1 MSLQDIYNDL
11 NNALHDGVIVLTP
24 TTVPDL
30 GLTLEAIGVGTLTLT
45 GATLTLGP
53 RSVVLIGN
61 ANYRDFA
68 WSTTLTGESVSTGN
82 RFTLALQGQ
91 DSATPWMIGTSF
103 PDLPKS
109 REITEKATVPEVDS
123 VLLPLVVE
131 QPLLSVTTEPP
142 KPAKGFKPT
151 FQGSLVLTDSKL
163 AQYIDYFRSSNL
175 NLTGT
180 VDFRDPAKPVFV
192 LHAAAPGAQIDIPIF
207 KVSSAGIKL
216 LSDANDIFSLQEDSV
231 NSVAEVYLIIS
242 FGKAVPITA
251 EITTPLLQGNFM
263 WPMTAVFTEPVTAKT
278 GFALILDFF
287 GQPATNL
294 NLFPFPLANQLLS
307 NFGVKAVGVV
317 IQPPIDGQDLAL
329 KEASIALTSVET
341 WKPSLA
347 FVTVR
352 ELGTAWTFHWET
364 DHNWVTGNVWGK
376 LTFFDDPTL
385 QVAPLTDN
393 CTSNKIELEISATL
407 PDWIITARNESD
419 ICVPLGEVLKKYLGG
434 SGGIPDNLR
443 ITNLFLQAIPPV
455 QTYQASLMVEG
466 LWATQVNLVKFSLDK
481 AIGEIYVTQS
491 KVFGSMTAMIGLAVM
506 DNGAETTKATFNI
519 SAEYTQDGIWRFEGG
534 LADGVLSL
542 LDFAFALLG
551 LKPAFEL
558 PEVLLTELWISYE
571 NSATSSTNNPYS
583 ARGTLEVRWQPE
595 VLGLKLS
602 AVASAFVQR
611 REKQTAA
618 DDIILLHSPRRRDA
632 TNAQMI
638 YVGELSGKF
647 TINRLAVRLA
657 VSFTDKEQVYIFE
670 VTFGKVTVRAATEW
684 VKNVTAKPPEGKH
697 QILVITLRGFTLG
710 DVVEYLV
717 NLANPNA
724 NYQLEEPWTFLN
736 KIDLSR
742 FEARIDPTEQKIS
755 LTYRVNLSLGF
766 GSVDTVGILYD
777 RSSGEGKVKFII
789 TGSLLTTRYDS
800 ANPLTWDA
808 ANDPPPAVPGKGV
821 SLIDLRYLGAGQH
834 VTLTGLTQFNSITAV
849 IKKLREEM
857 QPISDPKKNPLE
869 QSKLRFDP
877 SSQWMFGI
885 DITVMSTVS
894 VGIVLH
900 DPDLYGLVLSLAGPS
915 AGALAGLSFELLY
928 KKVTDDIGVFR
939 VRLQV
944 PDAFRQIN
952 LGYVSI
958 TLGIIT
964 VDIFTNGNFMID
976 LGFPHNRDFTNSF
989 GLEAGIFIGRGG
1001 LYFGVLNG
1009 ATSTRVPKI
1018 TNGNFSPV
1026 IELGIGLSLGVGRTF
1041 EKGPLKAGLYVQ
1053 FVAIF
1058 EGVLAWFHPTDTSQ
1072 PDKMYY
1078 WCQGTVG
1085 IIGKLYGSVDFKII
1099 AISLSIEVWAFVTFT
1114 FASYRASLIELDI
1127 GVRVNASIKILF
1139 IKISFSFSL
1148 RLQTSFTI
1156 GSDSP
1161 TPWIL
1166 DADQSGRTPRRLA
1179 ANASVPRRRRSLH
1192 LTQWTREV
1200 YLRQRFGNDGARLRL
1215 TTGNV
1220 TYDLNWPTNVNVFPD
1235 GQIHPVAIKMLPS
1248 YLIDQV
1254 VVQWPN
1260 QPVQSNNDPAYRINF
1275 MLAADSAVPPHA
1287 RTIAE
1292 EKKLTTTHLA
1302 SADGVSDVAFN
1313 VMIEAMF
1320 RWSLAALGLDPVTGV
1335 VSLGQLEELARQL
1348 DLPETG
1354 TSLDMTT
1361 LGKFF
1366 TLNLEMRVSGV
1377 PTGKAADSS
1386 GTVFPIPPPLGWD
1399 SDPSG
1404 DQRRFATYQQIDSTY
1419 EREVKQF
1426 FARLDP
1432 QPAATQL
1439 ANAHQVNAGDPTE
1452 SMATFIFRDY
1462 FLLIAKASVQAAL
1475 TTMGAFP
1482 YTVTGASSESLTSI
1496 ARLFPPVSVPY
1507 IKREG
1512 DTVDQVADAFG
1523 MSASEILWL
1532 NPNLETELREAV
1544 PGQTIEVVI
1553 GATPESI
1560 ASGNPSWPL
1569 KANVPINLGDVLH
1582 QVLDG
1587 ETLDS
1592 IASKFGSNVDT
1603 WLQDP
1608 VLLAQWNLL
1617 LPRAAFTVPQSSFV
1631 NSRSL
1636 NLALVAAMFYVRN
1649 NGTDDLGLVQ
1659 NGDVPLVE
1667 WYVQTIGTMNTIDFA
1682 GPLPESVLVP
1692 KEFDNLADPITW
1704 FTQPGDTA
1712 WTIAAMFAVYEN
1724 QAGNAQFAE
1733 WLQAVL
1739 AVNPGF
1745 NPNSVLAR
1753 VKIPEMATQVFAGE
1767 VLGSIAT
1774 RFPIELPAPP
1784 PGQWLDRAASF
1795 RQVVKVATIL
1805 APLTPL
1811 TIPECQVTTATDQ
1824 TISSFSE
1831 FYNLSLENSGTRIAD
1846 VGGLLATWK
1855 DHTLTVPHPASAPIG
1870 SGTPTAADLVP
1881 VILRDYGASI
1891 AGQTSR
1897 FLVAGLR
1904 MPAPVLGSDD
1914 KYHATGPMSGIYELT
1929 GQQIPGPNPPA
1940 SCDPPPPP
1948 TERLRITV
1956 KNYDPGATWL
1966 KLFDSSTFTDEM
1978 APALTGEHVRL
1989 NPGLGR
1995 PNKRLVGLVTL
2006 TAPAEEL
2013 VYSITDVDLCDNYPA
2028 PVLQQVFITPPRA
2041 RPLFRD
2047 APVRHPMQQ
2056 QINWQTTESIA
2067 IPNPGNVTAPSTGMP
2082 SLWPF
2087 SGDLM
2092 RTEILYPT
2100 KPFALCSVDPQL
2112 GPTAEPQELTLY
2124 AWATTID
2131 IRIRTIPGQSNT
2143 YEVFG
2148 ADTAGRQLLLEV
2160 WQYLDRQTDAAAVH
2174 ILYQESVS
2182 TGLPSGFT
2190 SVPVTDNATY
2200 LIKTNLTTETQSGAN
2215 VAAFEGPPPFGDYY
2229 ARVAD
2234 SLRFLTLM
2242 WECSVVGGGGY
2253 WLQYTA
2259 ATGAG
2264 LPQSIFSS
2272 DGSASLT
2279 LLILLASQMNS
2290 NAPDRK
2296 LHSFNDTAL
2305 VGNSIDASA
2314 SNVFVRVADL
2324 SEETR
2329 EATVDPGN
2337 VAFFTALDNPP
2348 PQTDP
2353 PDKQIA
2359 VRQLYGML
2367 SYQILATTAFV
2378 ESTPSM
2384 PVGPQVPE
2392 SEDEEKWDLYQVLPI
2407 WRYAQAHPLPHV
2419 DGLPSP
2425 DLDPYAGITGASSG
2439 GTWTL
2444 ANTSVS
2450 LSFRDVYGN
2459 NSKLSGDEAS
2469 GGPDLVNIDVGY
2481 TDPVIGIGAWPATTA
2496 NFTVLPQQE
2505 GNGAILLASFSLQ
2518 ASTHLPAGMQRTS
2531 DSATTAAK
2539 QIEDFSKI
2547 YYQLAQ
2553 SDVSYSLSTTLDTVG
2568 GNPQALPTSGSL
2580 LEFAAGACVW
2590 LNTTQRLANVY
2601 VNTALAPNLAA
2612 VSETY
2617 GVGYDGLA
2625 MANGHVPLS
2634 RIFTEPPL
2642 PPVPGVDFTIP
2653 VFAVFSDGSTIASIT
2668 PVGGDPVQVLEDGEN
2683 TSLLL
2688 HVGTELA
2695 IPPHNYTV
2703 PNDPP
2708 LPALPP
2714 SLTEITETNN
2724 ITLASL
2730 IAANQHTQ
2738 ALLREGFVFTCE
2750 GVEVFI
2756 TIEQPDVT
2764 LNDVALTFQDKGINF
2779 DAVMV
2784 AGANAILPGMFRAG
2798 AVLVIDHY
2806 IIKID
2811 ETLSDNGTGAT
2822 VTQLAQ
2828 LNTATVN
2835 LFHSGTAIYV
2845 KSLAA
2850 SSAFNDTI
2858 DEASTMYALSPD
2870 QLLRFNRNVA
2880 LAPAPVS
2887 PSDELYLAIPGH
2899 AALPSSAPSLRIP
2912 YSIPANAT
2920 LDGIAA
2926 LFFGASAL
2934 SLAQANEQLP
2944 GVLGGG
2950 QSITVAGQTVNTTD
2964 GESFSQLL
2972 AAFDPAVTLEQVV
2985 AVIQATPGY
2994 LKSGALLLT
3003 PPAALASGAQTPLAV
3018 AERYGLTV
3026 NDFAVAN
3033 SGLANIVVAGVK
3045 LVSPLGGEE
3054 PPEITTSASDTF
3066 VSFVW
3071 RFGQLGIQT
3080 TVADVLEKNRDRAF
3094 IAGDASILLAPAP
3107 AKLSAPFGAN
3117 GWQFPQAIFDVQTFV
3132 EIKRQNAL
3140 VDPAFRGTPAERNV
3154 ASIPAVSR
3162 DNGTGED
3169 AYLALQQFARD
3180 VKAAIPILR
3189 ISTGKVLADD
3199 REQTSTDIWGIA
3211 FGSKY
3216 IENVT
3221 IQPGVTAGSE
3231 KIPQY
3236 FALRPL
3242 DNALVARN
3250 AVKIK
3255 PLEADGKLGVQ
3266 QLTDF
3271 QGVDMETWAQRF
3283 LTDVDLF
3290 VSAPYAAAAYQTP
3303 KRQTLESV
3311 LESKQSLAAGIAAGL
3326 DYILNF
3332 GQPDPSR
3339 ETPPPPDWTTAVEAL
3354 RQRLL
3359 VSLSAGY
3366 NVDAVVQY
3374 NATVASPWTRE
3385 YANFSGPG
3393 KLADDPVLN
3402 QMRTTLSNAKTPLAT
3417 TAPGKPSYVNF
3428 LLAVAEE
3435 GRGSSVKLQLHYPI
3449 NEVEFNI
3456 REIVDG
3462 YDASDWVTMVLNDD
3476 LPSQVSIDLGTPD
3489 VPLPVRSY
3497 PPLPTLL
3504 DQSATATHPTP
3515 SNYGEAMLWDYAFAY
3530 QHQSM
3535 AVDQIRLEVEFN
3547 QTPLLVAARALDDVD
3562 LFAALAQYDT
3572 VAPQLWD
3579 ILKGLPNY
3587 ASAPDKETI
3596 ENAMGTFAS
3605 LVATVATAWS
3615 SYWSSNVLV
3624 AQRKASALGPQPE
3637 RYTFMQMLE
3646 ATLDVDVEKWF
3657 YSSLYLKREFTQG
3670 PLGWPVMGVFV
3681 GDHFE
3686 TMGDGVDTPK
3696 GRRYDFPAGVEAF
3709 NLLTLEMR
3717 FAQLEIA
3724 NYQNA
3729 SSQLQVVR
3737 NANLSDLAPTRPAF
3751 VYQTQWFA
3759 FPNLVSPLL
3768 SWRDPF
3774 PIGSWTTDPVTN
3786 PLTPLFNTLFGA
3798 ATDNRTIS
3806 CGIRYGYELATSPGG
3821 ERIVPYLPVAFRPKF
3836 LYVPAPATGTV
3847 QQIITAV
3854 QTWYD
3859 QVLPVTTGGEW
3870 MIGLN
3875 LYSSVDGQMDRPLL
3889 ELPVFSVIE

>member
-11 NNALHDGVIVLTP
+11 NNALKDGVIVLTP

-30 GLTLEAIGVGTLTLT
+30 GLTLEAVGVDTLTLT

-61 ANYRDFA
+61 ASYRNFA

-91 DSATPWMIGTSF
+91 DSATPWTIGTSF

-123 VLLPLVVE
+123 ILLPLVVE
-131 QPLLSVTTEPP
+131 QPLLSVTTQPP
-142 KPAKGFKPT
+142 KPAKRFIPT
-151 FQGSLVLTDSKL
+151 FQGSLVLTDSKFE
-163 AQYIDYFRSSNL
+163 QYIVYFGSSKL
-175 NLTGT
+175 ILTGT
-180 VDFRDPAKPVFV
+180 IDFLDTAKPVLV

-216 LSDANDIFSLQEDSV
+216 LSEAEDTFSLDEESV
-231 NSVAEVYLIIS
+231 NSVAEVYLIFS
-242 FGKAVPITA
+242 FGKAVQITA
-251 EITTPLLQGNFM
+251 EVTAGLLQGNFR
-263 WPMTAVFTEPVTAKT
+263 WPMTAVFTEPVTATT

-287 GQPATNL
+287 GQPVTNL
-294 NLFPFPLANQLLS
+294 NLFPFPLANNLLS
-307 NFGVKAVGVV
+307 NFGVKAVGVT
-317 IQPPIDGQDLAL
+317 IQPPIDEQELEL

-364 DHNWVTGNVWGK
+364 DHSWVTGNVWGK

-385 QVAPLTDN
+385 QVAALSDG
-393 CTSNKIELEISATL
+393 CTSNKIELAVSATL

-419 ICVPLGEVLKKYLGG
+419 ICVPLGAVLKKYLGG
-434 SGGIPDNLR
+434 SGGIPDDLR
-443 ITNLFLQAIPPV
+443 ITNLFLQAIPPA

-466 LWATQVNLVKFSLDK
+466 LWATQINLVKFSLDK
-481 AIGEIYVTQS
+481 VIGEIYVTQS
-491 KVFGSMTAMIGLAVM
+491 KVFGSMTAMVGLAVM
-506 DNGAETTKATFNI
+506 DNGAETNKATFNI
-519 SAEYTQDGIWRFEGG
+519 SAEYKQDGIWRFEGG

-542 LDFAFALLG
+542 LDFAFGLLG
-551 LKPAFEL
+551 FKPAFGL
-558 PEVLLTELWISYE
+558 PEVLLTDLWITYE

-583 ARGTLEVRWQPE
+583 ARGTLEIRWQPE

-602 AVASAFVQR
+602 AVASAYVER

-618 DDIILLHSPRRRDA
+618 DDIILLNSPRRRDA
-632 TNAQMI
+632 SNAQMI

-657 VSFTDKEQVYIFE
+657 VSFSDKEEVYIFE

-684 VKNVTAKPPEGKH
+684 VKNVTAKPPDGKH

-717 NLANPNA
+717 NLANPNK
-724 NYQLEEPWTFLN
+724 NYQLEAPWTFLN

-742 FEARIDPTEQKIS
+742 FEARIDPTEQTIA
-755 LTYRVNLSLGF
+755 LTYRVNLSLPF
-766 GSVDTVGILYD
+766 VSVDTVGVLYD

-789 TGSLLTTRYDS
+789 TGSLLTKRYDS

-808 ANDPPPAVPGKGV
+808 ANDPPPAVPGEGK

-834 VTLTGLTQFNSITAV
+834 VTLTGLTKFNSITEV
-849 IKKLREEM
+849 IKALREEM

-885 DITVMSTVS
+885 DITVMNTVS

-900 DPDLYGLVLSLAGPS
+900 DPDLYGLVLSLAGPNS
-915 AGALAGLSFELLY
+915 GSLAGLSFELLY

-939 VRLQV
+939 VRIQV

-952 LGYVSI
+952 FGYVSI

-964 VDIFTNGNFMID
+964 VDIFTNGNFMVD

-989 GLEAGIFIGRGG
+989 GLEAGIFSGRGG

-1026 IELGIGLSLGVGRTF
+1026 IELGIGLAVGVGRTF

-1053 FVAIF
+1053 LVAIF
-1058 EGVLAWFHPTDTSQ
+1058 EGVFAWFHPTDTSQ
-1072 PDKMYY
+1072 PDKLYY

-1139 IKISFSFSL
+1139 IRISFSFSL

-1166 DADQSGRTPRRLA
+1166 DADQSGRTPRRLT
-1179 ANASVPRRRRSLH
+1179 ANAFVPRRRRALH
-1192 LTQWTREV
+1192 VTQLTREV
-1200 YLRQRFGNDGARLRL
+1200 YLLQRFGNDGARLRL
-1215 TTGNV
+1215 TAGNA
-1220 TYDLNWPTNVNVFPD
+1220 TYDLNWPTNINVFPD
-1235 GQIHPVAIKMLPS
+1235 GQIHAVAVKMLPS
-1248 YLIDQV
+1248 YTIDQV

-1260 QPVQSNNDPAYRINF
+1260 QPVQSNSDPAYRINF
-1275 MLAADSAVPPHA
+1275 MLAADSAVPPQA
-1287 RTIAE
+1287 RTIE
-1292 EKKLTTTHLA
+1292 QERKLTTAHLA
-1302 SADGVSDVAFN
+1302 SADAVSEVAFN

-1320 RWSLAALGLDPVTGV
+1320 RWSLAALGLNPVTGI

-1348 DLPETG
+1348 DLPETE

-1366 TLNLEMRVSGV
+1366 TLNLEMRISGV
-1377 PTGKAADSS
+1377 PSGKPADSS

-1399 SDPSG
+1399 SDTPG
-1404 DQRRFATYQQIDSTY
+1404 DERRFATYQPIDSTY
-1419 EREVKQF
+1419 EQEVKKY
-1426 FARLDP
+1426 FAKLDP

-1439 ANAHQVNAGDPTE
+1439 ADAHQVNAGDPTE

-1462 FLLIAKASVQAAL
+1462 FLLIAKASVQSAL
-1475 TTMGAFP
+1475 TIMGAFP

-1496 ARLFPPVSVPY
+1496 AGLFPPVSVPY
-1507 IKREG
+1507 VKREG

-1569 KANVPINLGDVLH
+1569 QADVPVNLGDVQH

-1592 IASKFGSNVDT
+1592 IATKFGSNIDL

-1608 VLLAQWNLL
+1608 ALLAQWNLL
-1617 LPRAAFTVPQSSFV
+1617 LPNAGFIVPQSSFV

-1636 NLALVAAMFYVRN
+1636 TLALVAAFIYVRN

-1659 NGDVPLVE
+1659 SGEVPLVE
-1667 WYVQTIGTMNTIDFA
+1667 WYLQTIGTMNTIDFA

-1692 KEFDNLADPITW
+1692 KAFDDLSDPITW

-1753 VKIPEMATQVFAGE
+1753 VIIPEMTTRVFAGE

-1774 RFPIELPAPP
+1774 RFPIELPSST

-1795 RQVVKVATIL
+1795 RMIVKTAVIL

-1811 TIPECQVTTATDQ
+1811 TIPGCQVTTTTDQ

-1831 FYNLSLENSGTRIAD
+1831 FYNLSLEDTGTRMAS
-1846 VGGLLATWK
+1846 VGGLLATWP

-1870 SGTPTAADLVP
+1870 SGTPTASDLVP
-1881 VILRDYGASI
+1881 VILRDYGSSI

-1904 MPAPVLGSDD
+1904 MPAPVLGPDD

-1929 GQQIPGPNPPA
+1929 GQQIPGPQPPA

-1948 TERLRITV
+1948 TDRLRITV
-1956 KNYDPGATWL
+1956 KNYDAVATWL
-1966 KLFDSSTFTDEM
+1966 TLFDSSTVNDQL
-1978 APALTGEHVRL
+1978 ALTSEHHRL
-1989 NPGLGR
+1989 NPGLAR
-1995 PNKRLVGLVTL
+1995 ANKRTLGLVAL
-2006 TAPAEEL
+2006 TAPIEEL
-2013 VYSITDVDLCDNYPA
+2013 VYNFTDVDLCENYPA
-2028 PVLQQVFITPPRA
+2028 PVLDQVFITPPA
-2041 RPLFRD
+2041 PLPLFRD

-2056 QINWQTTESIA
+2056 QINWQTTETIV
-2067 IPNPGNVTAPSTGMP
+2067 IPNPRNVTEPSTGMP

-2092 RTEILYPT
+2092 RAEILYPT

-2124 AWATTID
+2124 AWATTVD

-2160 WQYLDRQTDAAAVH
+2160 WQYLERQTDAAAVH

-2182 TGLPSGFT
+2182 AGLPSGFT
-2190 SVPVTDNATY
+2190 SVPVTDDATY
-2200 LIKTNLTTETQSGAN
+2200 IIKTNLTTETQSGAN
-2215 VAAFEGPPPFGDYY
+2215 VAAFEGPPTFGEYY

-2272 DGSASLT
+2272 DGSASIT
-2279 LLILLASQMNS
+2279 LLVLLESQMNTNS
-2290 NAPDRK
+2290 PDRK

-2337 VAFFTALDNPP
+2337 VAFFTSLDNPP

-2359 VRQLYGML
+2359 VRQLYGMI
-2367 SYQILATTAFV
+2367 SYQLLPTSAFV

-2392 SEDEEKWDLYQVLPI
+2392 TEDEEKWDLNQVVPI
-2407 WRYAQAHPLPHV
+2407 WRYALAHPLPHV

-2444 ANTSVS
+2444 ANTRVS

-2459 NSKLSGDEAS
+2459 NSKLSGDAAS
-2469 GGPDLVNIDVGY
+2469 GGPDLLSLDVGY
-2481 TDPVIGIGAWPATTA
+2481 TDPVIGIAAWPSTTA
-2496 NFTVLPQQE
+2496 NFTVLPSE
-2505 GNGAILLASFSLQ
+2505 GNGALLLASFSLQ
-2518 ASTHLPAGMQRTS
+2518 ASTHLPAGMQRTT
-2531 DSATTAAK
+2531 DSAKTAAN
-2539 QIEDFSKI
+2539 QLPDFSKI

-2553 SDVSYSLSTTLDTVG
+2553 SDVSYSLSTTLDTVD
-2568 GNPQALPTSGSL
+2568 GNPHALVTNGSL

-2590 LNTTQRLANVY
+2590 LTTARQLANVY

-2612 VSETY
+2612 VSDTY

-2634 RIFTEPPL
+2634 RIFVEPAV
-2642 PPVPGVDFTIP
+2642 PPVPGIDFTIP
-2653 VFAVFSDGSTIASIT
+2653 VYAVFSDGSTIAAIT
-2668 PVGGDPVQVLEDGEN
+2668 PIGGDPVQILENGDN

-2688 HVGTELA
+2688 HTGTELV

-2703 PNDPP
+2703 PFDPP

-2730 IAANQHTQ
+2730 ITANQNTP

-2756 TIEQPDVT
+2756 TLEHQDVT

-2811 ETLSDNGTGAT
+2811 ETLSENGTGAT

-2835 LFHSGTAIYV
+2835 LYHSGTAIYT

-2850 SSAFNDTI
+2850 GSAFNDTI

-2870 QLLRFNRNVA
+2870 QLLRFNRNVT
-2880 LAPAPVS
+2880 LAAVPVS
-2887 PSDELYLAIPGH
+2887 PTDELYLAIPGH
-2899 AALPSSAPSLRIP
+2899 AALPASAPSLRIP

-2934 SLAQANEQLP
+2934 SLAQANEELP
-2944 GVLGGG
+2944 GVLAGG

-2964 GESFSQLL
+2964 GESFSELL
-2972 AAFDPAVTLEQVV
+2972 AAFNPAVTLEQVV
-2985 AVIQATPGY
+2985 AAIQATPGY
-2994 LKSGALLLT
+2994 LKSSALLLT
-3003 PPAALASGAQTPLAV
+3003 PPATLTSATQTPLAV

-3033 SGLANIVVAGVK
+3033 SGLANIVVGGVK
-3045 LVSPLGGEE
+3045 LVSPLGGED

-3071 RFGQLGIQT
+3071 RFGQMGIQT
-3080 TVADVLEKNRDRAF
+3080 TVADVIRKNSDRAF

-3107 AKLSAPFGAN
+3107 AKLSATFGAS
-3117 GWQFPQAIFDVQTFV
+3117 GWKFPGAIFDVRTFV
-3132 EIKRQNAL
+3132 EIKRQNEL
-3140 VDPAFRGTPAERNV
+3140 VDPAFHGTSAEHNV

-3211 FGSKY
+3211 FGGSY

-3221 IQPGVTAGSE
+3221 IQPGVTVGAE

-3236 FALRPL
+3236 FAIRPL

-3250 AVKIK
+3250 GVKIK
-3255 PLEADGKLGVQ
+3255 PLLADGKLGVPELQ
-3266 QLTDF
+3266 DF

-3290 VSAPYAAAAYQTP
+3290 ISAPYAAAAYQTP

-3311 LESKQSLAAGIAAGL
+3311 LESKELLAAGIAAGL

-3339 ETPPPPDWTTAVEAL
+3339 QVPPPPDWTAAVEAL

-3374 NATVASPWTRE
+3374 NATVASPWTTD

-3402 QMRTTLSNAKTPLAT
+3402 QLRTTLSNAKTSLAT
-3417 TAPGKPSYVNF
+3417 TPAGQPSYVNF

-3456 REIVDG
+3456 HEIVDG

-3476 LPSQVSIDLGTPD
+3476 LPSQVSIDLGVPN

-3504 DQSATATHPTP
+3504 DQNAVATNPLPA
-3515 SNYGEAMLWDYAFAY
+3515 NYGEAMLWDYAFAY

-3547 QTPLLVAARALDDVD
+3547 QTPLLAAARALDDVD
-3562 LFAALAQYDT
+3562 LFAALAQYNSI
-3572 VAPQLWD
+3572 APELWD
-3579 ILKGLPNY
+3579 ILKGLPDY
-3587 ASAPDKETI
+3587 ASAPDKTKI
-3596 ENAMGTFAS
+3596 ENAMETFAS
-3605 LVATVATAWS
+3605 LVTTVATAWS
-3615 SYWSSNVLV
+3615 LYWSNNVVV

-3637 RYTFMQMLE
+3637 RYTFLQTLE
-3646 ATLDVDVEKWF
+3646 ATFDVVLQKWF
-3657 YSSLYLKREFTQG
+3657 YSSLYLKREVTEG
-3670 PLGWPVMGVFV
+3670 SLEWPVMGVFV
-3681 GDHFE
+3681 GDHYE
-3686 TMGDGVDTPK
+3686 TMGPGVDTPK
-3696 GRRYDFPAGVEAF
+3696 GRRYDFPADVEAF
-3709 NLLTLEMR
+3709 NLLSLEMR

-3724 NYQNA
+3724 EYQNA

-3768 SWRDPF
+3768 AWRDPF
-3774 PIGSWTTDPVTN
+3774 AIGTWTTDPATN

-3806 CGIRYGYELATSPGG
+3806 CGIRYGYELATAPDG

-3836 LYVPAPATGTV
+3836 IYVPDLATGTV

-3889 ELPVFSVIE
+3889 ELPVFSVID